1 MKITFRELRKKLSDM
16 AKNVPKVATFQDFA
30 KIHWTDSQKIALER
44 DRKQVVMYVG
54 NYPDYWVPLEFRVGS
69 LWIPSQKVGS
79 LY

>member
-1 MKITFRELRKKLSDM
+1 MQINLQVCIVTTQFSLFHGVYR
-16 AKNVPKVATFQDFA
+16 APT
-30 KIHWTDSQKIALER
+30 
-44 DRKQVVMYVG
+44 VVMYVG